1 VHTQVDSASCLSSA
15 VVGSSSAEGFV
26 RNSVLSNV
34 RCNYIEAEGCVL
46 VNVTAD
52 RIIAKPGSIIY
63 NFVQTDDAA
72 AETAAGDVIAGVFSE
87 DGAQLVMRSN
97 MATDGGNVAF
107 FLPDPLCLFV
117 SFFPVSFCFNSQ
129 KYSML
134 LFLAVILVVCCSLNF

>member
-1 VHTQVDSASCLSSA
+1 VRTQVDGASCLSSA
-15 VVGSSSAEGFV
+15 VVGSSSSAEGFV
-26 RNSVLSNV
+26 RNSVLSKV

-97 MATDGGNVAF
+97 MTTDGGNVAVAYNPRRSSLF
-107 FLPDPLCLFV
+107 VCFLFSCLF
-117 SFFPVSFCFNSQ
+117 FF
-129 KYSML
+129 
-134 LFLAVILVVCCSLNF
+134 